1 MNDDTELTQPDSPG
15 IHLQINTR
23 YNDTNNSDN
32 ILSPIKIE
40 NHTVFNTFIHYFTLF
55 YNFIYAY
62 CEYCVDHKMI

>member
-1 MNDDTELTQPDSPG
+1 MNDDTELTRPDSPG
-15 IHLQINTR
+15 IHLQINPR
-23 YNDTNNSDN
+23 YNDINNFDN

-40 NHTVFNTFIHYFTLF
+40 NYTVFNTFIYYFTLF